1 MIESVFI
8 EGEIEIRK
16 KNDIKLLTEL
26 LNFYYLHD
34 NNFNINHVI
43 NALHDNIIYDD
54 KEKDNLLKESKKLL
68 LEKYNIK
75 LE

>member
-1 MIESVFI
+1 MIESSFI

-26 LNFYYLHD
+26 LNYYYLHD

>member
-54 KEKDNLLKESKKLL
+54 KEKDNQLKESKKLL